1 MTQGP
6 YWEAYDCCK
15 LQERE
20 NNPLSQ
26 EVAWGVSGM
35 RELKVI
41 GFGHWLD
48 VNSPSLEEGL
58 VHPFS
63 LNLQVI

>member
-1 MTQGP
+1 MIV
-6 YWEAYDCCK
+6 ANSR
-15 LQERE
+15 RE
-20 NNPLSQ
+20 KTIPSPK

-48 VNSPSLEEGL
+48 VNSPSLEEAL
-58 VHPFS
+58 VHSFS